1 MGSESSGQTTKDPRF
16 VFAART
22 RADAACS
29 TQRQSA
35 STEYFKLGEVCKVVV
50 LAAAFCG
57 QTSQEFDFGTT
68 HPGSHLPSS
77 IFGVSLKS
85 VNATQHVE
93 DSGDPSH

>member
-93 DSGDPSH
+93 DSGEPSH